1 MTYTFKLAKRMAI
14 IWLQV
19 SAVLRFASCCLVAL
33 VSWYKNLERH
43 RGLQLALGLFS
54 VLTGEVTV
62 RRIVLQETDRR
73 RVCNRR
79 NPGRRVGDRHP
90 VQEFRHPWRPLVWQ
104 FVFVGIVRVAGD

>member
-62 RRIVLQETDRR
+62 RRIV
-73 RVCNRR
+73 CNRR